1 MAVEAI
7 KIDADGGVSVASFR
21 EIRES
26 LAKDFRT
33 IFGDSEEN
41 KIDLSPSTPDGM
53 LLDLFAFAYSAIAE
67 HLQTVV
73 QGMNPA
79 TASGIF
85 LDYLA
90 KITVGGRNA
99 GETDEELRDRIL
111 TADHYGFATY
121 DGMLT
126 YLRAKI
132 ATGVTLRENPEDETA
147 DGLPPHSFE
156 VFVPESA
163 TKTADEIAQAIWYCK
178 PAGIKA
184 AGSSEGTA
192 KDAAGMTQPVRYSKV
207 EKQTFLAKI
216 EITEY
221 EEEELP
227 EDYADRI
234 RAAVAEWAAGEYTP
248 GKDIIPQRI
257 TVPVYG
263 ITGIESVAV
272 TVSTDG
278 GKTWSGARQPVAAGS
293 YACLPAEN
301 VTVTPEDL

>member
-7 KIDADGGVSVASFR
+7 KIDADGGVSVASFK
-21 EIRES
+21 EIRAS
-26 LAKDFRT
+26 LANDYRT
-33 IFGDSEEN
+33 IFDDTEEN
-41 KIDLSPSTPDGM
+41 KIDLSPSAPDGM

-67 HLQTVV
+67 HLQAVV

-90 KITVGGRNA
+90 QITVGGRNT
-99 GETDEELRDRIL
+99 GETDEELRARIL
-111 TADHYGFATY
+111 SADHYGYATY

-126 YLRAKI
+126 YLKKTI
-132 ATGVTLRENPEDETA
+132 GTGATLRTNEEDEAA
-147 DGLPPHSFE
+147 DGLPAHSFE

-163 TKTADEIAQAIWYCK
+163 TKTADEIAQAIWDCK

-192 KDAAGMTQPVRYSKV
+192 KDAAGMKHAVKYSQV
-207 EKQTFLAKI
+207 AGSDFMARI
-216 EITEY
+216 EVTEY
-221 EEEELP
+221 EEEDLP
-227 EDYADRI
+227 DDYADRI
-234 RAAVAEWAAGEYTP
+234 RAAVAEWAKGEYTP

-263 ITGIESVAV
+263 VAGIESVSV

-278 GKTWSGARQPVAAGS
+278 GTTWSGSRQPVAAGS

-301 VTVTPEDL
+301 IAVTPEDL